1 MSYTP
6 PTVNYYDLITDS
18 WITMPGVQSVLISR
32 GRQRFQDPFRQTS
45 LTVTMIPTSSTIFS
59 VGQFIDVRDTNTDT
73 SNCYFQGQI
82 TDVQRSYAFPYD
94 SVTGATPQDR
104 VTISATGATGVAG
117 TAQLSNESWTVSTV
131 STIIETL
138 LTNQGL
144 DVGTTATNIIEASAQ
159 TFTGSL
165 LDAVNQL
172 LRTAQLSIDD
182 FRIARSVEKLGFTYY
197 PTGQQF
203 NSIAFT
209 DTGTDYAYTGLEY
222 LSSVQNT
229 FNYVEVQA
237 TGVFTSIYFPGVPP
251 FNALTYTSFS
261 KNVEDTSNLAEYLY
275 SLLSGQTDPVP
286 FKISTDTNAAPTCMV
301 LAEIPSGTL
310 ANAVIGQPVTVAFRG
325 TSGLGTVIGVS
336 CSFYADKGSV
346 ELFVSP
352 SLGTPFTLD
361 STSFGVLN
369 VNKLGF

>member
-6 PTVNYYDLITDS
+6 PTVNYYDSVTSS
-18 WITMPGVQSVLISR
+18 WDTIPGVQSVLISR

-45 LTVTMIPTSSTIFS
+45 LTVTIIPTATTSFS
-59 VGQFIDVRDTNTDT
+59 VGQLIDVRDTNADT
-73 SNCYFQGQI
+73 ANCYFQGQI
-82 TDVQRSYAFPYD
+82 TDVQRSYAFPFN
-94 SVTGATPQDR
+94 SVSGATPEDR
-104 VTISATGATGVAG
+104 ITISAAGATGVAG
-117 TAQLSNESWTVSTV
+117 TAQLFNESWGVSPVSTV
-131 STIIETL
+131 IETL

-144 DVGTTATNIIEASAQ
+144 DVGTTATNIIQASAQ
-159 TFTGSL
+159 TFSGSL

-182 FRIARSVEKLGFTYY
+182 FLIARSVNKLGFTYY

-209 DTGTDYAYTGLEY
+209 DTGANYAYTGLEY

-237 TGVFTSIYFPGVPP
+237 TGVFTSIFFPGVPP
-251 FNALTYTSFS
+251 FNALTYTTFN
-261 KNVEDTSNLAEYLY
+261 KDVPDTSNLAAYLFA
-275 SLLSGQTDPVP
+275 LLSGQTDPVP
-286 FKISTDTNAAPTCMV
+286 FQISTDTKAAPTCMV
-301 LAEIPSGTL
+301 LAQIPSGAL

-325 TSGLGTVIGVS
+325 TSGLGTVIGVNS
-336 CSFYADKGSV
+336 AFYPDYASV
-346 ELFVSP
+346 QLYVSP

-361 STSFGVLN
+361 SASFGVLDT
-369 VNKLGF
+369 NKLGF